1 MGTECI
7 FLDVKCFLLR
17 EISEQQSSL
26 SSSYA
31 SSSFNVSFDEEGVSE
46 SVEMNNDSIYG
57 KLEFHNA
64 TNIIIHDNVTSTSH
78 NHHNEDTSDIEIA
91 DLILVVLFCLLIVVT
106 IIGNTLVILSIIT
119 TRRLRTVTNCFVM
132 SLALADWLV
141 GVFVLPPAVY
151 THYMKGQ

>member
-31 SSSFNVSFDEEGVSE
+31 SSSFNATFSEEGE
-46 SVEMNNDSIYG
+46 SVEMNNESIYG
-57 KLEFHNA
+57 KLEFRNA
-64 TNIIIHDNVTSTSH
+64 TNILFHDNMTLAT

-91 DLILVVLFCLLIVVT
+91 DLIFVVLFCLLIVVT
-106 IIGNTLVILSIIT
+106 IVGNTLVILSIIT